1 MSETTRR
8 RLGGLAAAGLVA
20 LTLGACAQTKDPG
33 ATAAQAP
40 ASPPAATKPAAK
52 EVPANDGMNA
62 TYWTQNAVEFKA
74 NSYGLYMLAKLRLD
88 QALADRSWTALPGE
102 QGTDYRRKPPAVI
115 LDIDETVLDN
125 SEYQAWTVKTGQNF
139 GSKTWTEF
147 VNAETGRA
155 IPGSL
160 EFIKYA
166 QSKKVAIF
174 YISNRKDIE
183 EKATI
188 SNLKKLG
195 YPVDDAGATVL
206 TRGEKEEWKASAK
219 SPRRKAVAATHRVLL
234 NIGDNLGDFTDES
247 DTSPAQRMEVY
258 RKHQDRWGR
267 DWIMIANPT
276 YGSWEGAAFG
286 FNWKLSDAEKRQKKL
301 DGMDA
306 WKGPAK

>member
-1 MSETTRR
+1 MSDTTRR
-8 RLGGLAAAGLVA
+8 RLGGLAAASLVA
-20 LTLGACAQTKDPG
+20 LTLGACAQTKEP
-33 ATAAQAP
+33 AVAASQ
-40 ASPPAATKPAAK
+40 PAAAPPAAK
-52 EVPANDGMNA
+52 EVSANDGLNA

-74 NSYGLYMLAKLRLD
+74 NAYGQYALAKLRLD
-88 QALADRSWTALPGE
+88 QALADRRWTALSPDE
-102 QGTDYRRKPPAVI
+102 QGPDYRRKPPAVI

-125 SEYQAWTVKTGQNF
+125 SEYQAWTVVTGQNF

-188 SNLKKLG
+188 SNLRKLG
-195 YPVDDAGATVL
+195 YPVDDAGQTVL
-206 TRGEKEEWKASAK
+206 TRGEKEEWKPSAK

-247 DTSPAQRMEVY
+247 DTSPEQRMDVY
-258 RKHQDRWGR
+258 KKNQDRWGR

-286 FNWKLSDAEKRQKKL
+286 FNWKLSDSEKRQKKL
-301 DGMDA
+301 DRLDA
-306 WKGPAK
+306 WTGSPK